1 MIKPAVEPMRMW
13 LKQRALVSTLSAA
26 IGFLLLVGMAG
37 GTAAQQKPMVD
48 STLAGYVPVARV
60 PGLLTVAGSD
70 SMQPL
75 LIKIAAAFRLYQPD
89 IKIVVEGGGSETAMG
104 RFLEGIALSRTG
116 EGNVTGHEGSRQVFL
131 MASSR
136 ELRPTELQQ
145 FAARHGYQ
153 PTALPIAVDAVA
165 VFVHKDNPVPGLTL
179 EQVDAIFSNT
189 CKRGYPEPIGEWGDL
204 GMTNGWEKA
213 EIHLYGRD
221 QKSGTRAFFREHV
234 LDNGEFK
241 YSVREVPGAASMI
254 LAIARDPL
262 GIGYGAIALQGS
274 GTRAVPL
281 AEKSDTPFVT
291 PSAQTAMEGSYPLRR
306 LMYLY
311 VNKPADRPIQPVVME
326 FLKFVNSREGQEVV
340 ARAGFYPIRE
350 RQVAL
355 NLSAITQ
362 SNQ

>member
-1 MIKPAVEPMRMW
+1 METRGDWWRHWTQVGVIGLASLVE
-13 LKQRALVSTLSAA
+13 
-26 IGFLLLVGMAG
+26 IVGLA
-37 GTAAQQKPMVD
+37 AAQQKPVVD
-48 STLAGYVPVARV
+48 PSLAVYMPVARV
-60 PGLLTVAGSD
+60 SGLLTIAGSD
-70 SMQPL
+70 TMQPL
-75 LIKIAAAFRLYQPD
+75 LINIAARFRLYQPD
-89 IKIVVEGGGSETAMG
+89 IKIAVEGGGSETAME

-136 ELRPTELQQ
+136 ELRQSELKQ
-145 FAARHGYQ
+145 FTARHGYQ
-153 PTALPIAVDAVA
+153 PTELPIAVDAVA
-165 VFVHKDNPVPGLTL
+165 VFVHKDNAVQGLTL
-179 EQVDAIFSNT
+179 EQIDAIFSNT
-189 CKRGYPEPIGEWGDL
+189 RKRGYPKPIGEWGDL
-204 GMTNGWEKA
+204 GLTNGWEKA

-221 QKSGTRAFFREHV
+221 QKSGTRSFFREHV

-281 AEKSDTPFVT
+281 AEKSDAPFVT

-311 VNKPADRPIQPVVME
+311 VNKPADRPVQPVVME
-326 FLKFVNSREGQEVV
+326 FLKFVNSRDGQEVV
-340 ARAGFYPIRE
+340 AKAGFYPIRDK
-350 RQVAL
+350 QVAL

-362 SNQ
+362 SNE